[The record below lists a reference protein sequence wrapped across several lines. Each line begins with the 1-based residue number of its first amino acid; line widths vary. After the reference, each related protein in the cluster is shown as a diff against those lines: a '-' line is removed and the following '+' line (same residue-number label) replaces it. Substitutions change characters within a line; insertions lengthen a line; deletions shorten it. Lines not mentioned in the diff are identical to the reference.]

1 MDPIRHYINLVE
13 GSQSYRTQLLS
24 TVYTQP
30 ITESMLMEDFGLSSL
45 WDGLKKA
52 MGGAADLVWS
62 GIKKLA
68 SATISMLA
76 GVPGVIVKSAVTFMI
91 WCAFNPITSILGY
104 VGLKNPDKAAWM
116 IKTASETIT
125 NWVGAGASAT
135 GVAGGAATGAAIG
148 GSVAGV
154 PGAVGGAVLGA
165 VGPGNIRNTIDA
177 TQRMGQGINAA
188 GSKANITPNN
198 LTKVIGPNSTDIA
211 RSDSDTVKNLA
222 AAGDNSVS
230 GETGSF
236 RPTDSDRIKN
246 LAAAGDNSLWGD
258 TSNNNTIIPNGNANP
273 IIAAGPSIAQNVQD
287 VTPKDTGLWK
297 SIQDAVKALN
307 EWIGKNVSEEAIQ
320 SIADFVFTWA
330 IPIAATAAIIYGG
343 QLLYEYITTKEPPK
357 LTESKVAKMIK
368 SSLAKHKAAGDTLGG
383 GLVTGPKKLRA
394 HLNRNTVG
402 AQAVPTAESMRAIIN
417 KLS

>member
-76 GVPGVIVKSAVTFMI
+76 GVPGVIVKSAVIFMI
-91 WCAFNPITSILGY
+91 WCAFNPITTVLGY
-104 VGLKNPDKAAWM
+104 VGLKDPAKGAAM
-116 IKTASETIT
+116 IKSASEAIT
-125 NWVGAGASAT
+125 NWVGAGSSAT
-135 GVAGGAATGAAIG
+135 GVATGAATGAAIG

-188 GSKANITPNN
+188 GSKANITTKN
-198 LTKVIGPNSTDIA
+198 LTAVIGPNSVDIA
-211 RSDSDTVKNLA
+211 RGNSDTVKNLA
-222 AAGDNSVS
+222 AAGDSSVS

-236 RPTDSDRIKN
+236 
-246 LAAAGDNSLWGD
+246 
-258 TSNNNTIIPNGNANP
+258 GNANP

-287 VTPKDTGLWK
+287 ATPKDTGLWK
-297 SIQDAVKALN
+297 SIQDAVRALN
-307 EWIGKNVSEEAIQ
+307 KWIGENVSEEAIQ

>member
-30 ITESMLMEDFGLSSL
+30 ITESMLMEEFGLSGI
-45 WDGLKKA
+45 WEGLKKILGDA
-52 MGGAADLVWS
+52 GDLVWS

-68 SATISMLA
+68 SATVSMLA
-76 GVPGVIVKSAVTFMI
+76 GVPGFIVKSAITFMI

-104 VGLKNPDKAAWM
+104 IGLKNPKAA
-116 IKTASETIT
+116 AETIQFLSAGIT
-125 NWVGAGASAT
+125 HTIGGDAGAKGLAAATSMGATVGGVLGGKVGSAIGAGTAAL
-135 GVAGGAATGAAIG
+135 GGH
-148 GSVAGV
+148 
-154 PGAVGGAVLGA
+154 
-165 VGPGNIRNTIDA
+165 IRNAVNA
-177 TQRMGQGINAA
+177 TYRMGQGTNAA

-222 AAGDNSVS
+222 A
-230 GETGSF
+230 T
-236 RPTDSDRIKN
+236 
-246 LAAAGDNSLWGD
+246 GDNSLWGD
-258 TSNNNTIIPNGNANP
+258 PDSSTMT
-273 IIAAGPSIAQNVQD
+273 AAGPSIAQNVQD
-287 VTPKDTGLWK
+287 VTPKDTGVWK
-297 SIQDAVKALN
+297 SIQDAATALN
-307 EWIGKNVSEEAIQ
+307 KWIGDKVTEEAIQ
-320 SIADFVFTWA
+320 SIADFVFNWG

-343 QLLYEYITTKEPPK
+343 QLLYEYITTKTPPN

-368 SSLAKHKAAGDTLGG
+368 SSLAKQKAAGNVLGG

-402 AQAVPTAESMRAIIN
+402 AQAVPTAESMRALIN
-417 KLS
+417 KIS

>member
-76 GVPGVIVKSAVTFMI
+76 GVPGVIVKSAVIFMI
-91 WCAFNPITSILGY
+91 WCAFNPITTVLGY
-104 VGLKNPDKAAWM
+104 VGLKDPAKGAAM
-116 IKTASETIT
+116 IKSASEAIT
-125 NWVGAGASAT
+125 NWVGAGSSAT
-135 GVAGGAATGAAIG
+135 GVAAGAATGAAIG

-188 GSKANITPNN
+188 GSKANITTKN
-198 LTKVIGPNSTDIA
+198 LTAVIGPNSVDIA
-211 RSDSDTVKNLA
+211 RGNSDTVKNLA
-222 AAGDNSVS
+222 AAGDSSVS

-236 RPTDSDRIKN
+236 
-246 LAAAGDNSLWGD
+246 
-258 TSNNNTIIPNGNANP
+258 GNANP

-287 VTPKDTGLWK
+287 ATPKDTGLWK
-297 SIQDAVKALN
+297 SIQDAVRALN
-307 EWIGKNVSEEAIQ
+307 KWIGENVSEEAIQ

>member
-1 MDPIRHYINLVE
+1 MDTIRHYINLVE

-76 GVPGVIVKSAVTFMI
+76 GVPGVIVKSAVIFMI
-91 WCAFNPITSILGY
+91 WCAFNPITTVLGY
-104 VGLKNPDKAAWM
+104 VGLKDPAKGAAM
-116 IKTASETIT
+116 IKLASEAIT

-135 GVAGGAATGAAIG
+135 GVAAGAATGAAIG

-165 VGPGNIRNTIDA
+165 VGPGNIRNAVDA

-188 GSKANITPNN
+188 GSKASITPKN
-198 LTKVIGPNSTDIA
+198 LAAVIGPNSVDIT
-211 RSDSDTVKNLA
+211 RGNSDTVKNLA
-222 AAGDNSVS
+222 AAGDSSVS

-236 RPTDSDRIKN
+236 
-246 LAAAGDNSLWGD
+246 
-258 TSNNNTIIPNGNANP
+258 GNANT

-287 VTPKDTGLWK
+287 ATPKDTGLWK

>member
-76 GVPGVIVKSAVTFMI
+76 GVPGVIVKSAVIFMI
-91 WCAFNPITSILGY
+91 WCAFNPITTVLGY
-104 VGLKNPDKAAWM
+104 VGLKDPAKGAAM
-116 IKTASETIT
+116 IKSASEAIT
-125 NWVGAGASAT
+125 NWVGAGSSAT
-135 GVAGGAATGAAIG
+135 GVATGAATGAAIG

-188 GSKANITPNN
+188 GSKANITPKN
-198 LTKVIGPNSTDIA
+198 LAAVIGPNSVDIA
-211 RSDSDTVKNLA
+211 RGNSDTVKNLA
-222 AAGDNSVS
+222 AAGDSSVS

-236 RPTDSDRIKN
+236 
-246 LAAAGDNSLWGD
+246 
-258 TSNNNTIIPNGNANP
+258 GNANP

-287 VTPKDTGLWK
+287 ATPKDTGLWK

>member
-13 GSQSYRTQLLS
+13 GSQSYKTQLLS

-52 MGGAADLVWS
+52 MGGAVDLVWS

-68 SATISMLA
+68 SATVSMLA
-76 GVPGVIVKSAVTFMI
+76 GVPGFIVNNAVKFII

-104 VGLKNPDKAAWM
+104 IGLKNPDKAAWM
-116 IKTASETIT
+116 IKAASETIT

-148 GSVAGV
+148 GRVAGV
-154 PGAVGGAVLGA
+154 PGAVGGAILGA

-188 GSKANITPNN
+188 GSKANITPKN
-198 LTKVIGPNSTDIA
+198 LAAVIGPNSVDIT
-211 RSDSDTVKNLA
+211 RGNSDTVKNLA
-222 AAGDNSVS
+222 AAGDSSVS

-236 RPTDSDRIKN
+236 
-246 LAAAGDNSLWGD
+246 
-258 TSNNNTIIPNGNANP
+258 GNANP

-330 IPIAATAAIIYGG
+330 IPIVATAAIIYGG

-357 LTESKVAKMIK
+357 LTESKVAKVIK

-383 GLVTGPKKLRA
+383 GLVTGPKKLRK
-394 HLNRNTVG
+394 HLNRNTMG